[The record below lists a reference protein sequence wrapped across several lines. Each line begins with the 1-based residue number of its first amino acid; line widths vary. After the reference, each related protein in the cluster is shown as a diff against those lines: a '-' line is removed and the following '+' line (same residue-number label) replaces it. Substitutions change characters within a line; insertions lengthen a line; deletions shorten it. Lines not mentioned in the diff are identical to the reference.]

1 MATLN
6 PNETKVLQA
15 MVALGATGEDKMKT
29 ADDIMRKAA
38 MGKGMCNGALQS
50 LITKGFVV
58 RKVRQKAAGYYLTP
72 EGVKAGSA

>member
-29 ADDIMRKAA
+29 ADDVMRKVG
-38 MGKGMCNGALQS
+38 MGKGMTNGALQS
-50 LITKGFVV
+50 LIVKGMVG
-58 RKVRQKAAGYYLTP
+58 RKVRQKAAGYFLTP
-72 EGVKAGSA
+72 EGAKAGAS